1 MNILRLNLLAP
12 IHYRLLKGFDP
23 FEYSGENGEMLF
35 CFELDESQRL
45 SFEPDPQTLLG
56 ILVFGGIALKDV
68 PDEPKTDLLELPGGN
83 YIFAQKQELLN
94 RDEIIAMALEIQKEG
109 LWQRLKPGE
118 RLYLRYLFEDDSVV
132 TQLYRPYTN

>member
-1 MNILRLNLLAP
+1 MNILRLNLPAP
-12 IHYRLLKGFDP
+12 IHYRLLKGSDP
-23 FEYSGENGEMLF
+23 FDYRDENGEMLF
-35 CFELDESQRL
+35 CFELDELQRL

-56 ILVFGGIALKDV
+56 ILVFGGKALKDV
-68 PDEPKTDLLELPGGN
+68 PEESKTELFELPGGN
-83 YIFAQKQELLN
+83 YVFAQKRELLN
-94 RDEIIAMALEIQKEG
+94 RDEIMTMTVEIQKEV